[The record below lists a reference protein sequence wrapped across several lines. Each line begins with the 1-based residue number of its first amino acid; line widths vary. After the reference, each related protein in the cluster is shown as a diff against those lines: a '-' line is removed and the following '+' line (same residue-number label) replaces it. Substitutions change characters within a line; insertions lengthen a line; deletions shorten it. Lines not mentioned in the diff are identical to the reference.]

1 MCDAQD
7 PRIFERMRAPL
18 TEGPE
23 GVKWERYLSI
33 FGLDESLI
41 YLDQFILYSRQK
53 QLECLVI
60 HGSVK

>member
-1 MCDAQD
+1 
-7 PRIFERMRAPL
+7 MRAPL

-41 YLDQFILYSRQK
+41 YLDQFIQYIRQK

-60 HGSVK
+60 HGSVKK